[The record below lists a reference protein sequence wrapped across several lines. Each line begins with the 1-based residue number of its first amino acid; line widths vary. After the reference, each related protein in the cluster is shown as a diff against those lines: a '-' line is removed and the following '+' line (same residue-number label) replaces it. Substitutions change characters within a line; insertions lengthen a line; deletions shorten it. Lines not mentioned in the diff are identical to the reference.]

1 LKSTPA
7 LHLRQPK
14 HSSSSGNCYRILL
27 VPRAQLLATD
37 MVLLTR
43 ATALKRCKGRLSL
56 AVDGDAISRTCV
68 LAPVIAT

>member
-1 LKSTPA
+1 
-7 LHLRQPK
+7 
-14 HSSSSGNCYRILL
+14 
-27 VPRAQLLATD
+27 VPGAQLLAAD

-43 ATALKRCKGRLSL
+43 ATALKRSKGRLSL